1 MLCLLINVLFM
12 AAPVPG
18 QALRGSAAPAPSSA
32 LLGDAAGA
40 LPIKMCPKGQS
51 QAWPEPGTAHTQP
64 WGLALAAQDTESS
77 QILPKLPAEHSNISF
92 SPQPGNRAQLCPAPG
107 QPRVAQQSK
116 QRISAN
122 LSPQLLQASFYCREM
137 TREHIQ

>member
-1 MLCLLINVLFM
+1 MLCLFINVLFM

-18 QALRGSAAPAPSSA
+18 QALRGSAAPAGSSV

-51 QAWPEPGTAHTQP
+51 QAWPEPGTAQTQP
-64 WGLALAAQDTESS
+64 WGSALAAQGTGSS
-77 QILPKLPAEHSNISF
+77 QLLPKLPAEHSNISF
-92 SPQPGNRAQLCPAPG
+92 SPQPGNRAQLCPAPRAAQGGTAG
-107 QPRVAQQSK
+107 QPGEAQ
-116 QRISAN
+116 ISAN

-137 TREHIQ
+137 T